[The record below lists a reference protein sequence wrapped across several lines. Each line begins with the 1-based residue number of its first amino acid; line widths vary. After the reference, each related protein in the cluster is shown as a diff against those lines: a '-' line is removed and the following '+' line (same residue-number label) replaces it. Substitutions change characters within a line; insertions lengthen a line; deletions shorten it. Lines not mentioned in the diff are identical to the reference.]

1 VRAWDFEQTKTP
13 VMVSEVILMSKEE
26 ACPLR
31 PSLKKCATRLTAAQL
46 THLHGRG
53 VSDSVIDY
61 MQQSYLEAVRRE
73 QNLADW
79 NTREMWGD
87 HFW

>member
-1 VRAWDFEQTKTP
+1 MPAETIV
-13 VMVSEVILMSKEE
+13 
-26 ACPLR
+26 
-31 PSLKKCATRLTAAQL
+31 KKCATRLTVAQL
-46 THLHGRG
+46 AHLHDRG
-53 VSDSVIDY
+53 VSDSVIDLHATELPR
-61 MQQSYLEAVRRE
+61 SRPPG